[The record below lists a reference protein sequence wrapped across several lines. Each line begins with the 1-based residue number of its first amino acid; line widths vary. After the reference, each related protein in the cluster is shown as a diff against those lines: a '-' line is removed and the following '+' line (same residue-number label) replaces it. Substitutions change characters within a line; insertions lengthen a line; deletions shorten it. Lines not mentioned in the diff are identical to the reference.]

1 MRWLERCNGVQGS
14 GVSRSI
20 LISFI
25 DAVGD
30 KPIWQMRCRIPKE
43 TEAPSLNRNSTA
55 KGEKL
60 RWVPQIRPRCGDLPR
75 RNFSCLQSEI

>member
-1 MRWLERCNGVQGS
+1 MRWLEWCNGVQGS

-30 KPIWQMRCRIPKE
+30 KPIWQMRCRIPE
-43 TEAPSLNRNSTA
+43 GNRSTFA
-55 KGEKL
+55 EQEFDGK
-60 RWVPQIRPRCGDLPR
+60 R
-75 RNFSCLQSEI
+75 